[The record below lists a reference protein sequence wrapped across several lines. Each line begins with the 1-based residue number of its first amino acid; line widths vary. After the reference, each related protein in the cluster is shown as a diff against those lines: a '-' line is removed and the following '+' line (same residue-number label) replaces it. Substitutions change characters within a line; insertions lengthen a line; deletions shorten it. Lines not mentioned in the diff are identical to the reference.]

1 MSGTVANT
9 EGVTAPAA
17 VTLTIAD
24 DESASTKVTLAVSP
38 TSVAEDATGSDRT
51 VTVTAAL
58 DGDPLPEATVV
69 WIAVQSD
76 SAVAGTDYTA
86 VPSFKV
92 TIDEGQ
98 TSGSGTFTLAPIDDN
113 VVETDETVTVRG
125 TVVSGL
131 PVESATVMI
140 EDNDDPAV
148 TLVLDPD
155 VISENEGVSTVT
167 ATLDRSST
175 AETTITV
182 SASAVD
188 PATASDF
195 TLSSDKTLTIAAGA
209 TTSTGTVTISAVNN
223 DDDDDRRQV
232 TVSGTVANTDGVTA
246 PVDMTLT
253 ILDDESASTKV
264 TLTVSPTSVRE
275 DAARAYDHGAAET
288 TVTVTAELDED
299 VLLQETEV
307 TVSVSGDSAIAGTD
321 YTAVQSFTITIAP
334 GDTSGTGTLTL
345 APIDDL
351 LDEPD
356 ETVTV
361 TGTTT
366 SGLSVEPA
374 TIKIEDND
382 YAPTVNGDG
391 SETLWEAT
399 LTTAATT
406 NLAPGPGYY
415 HSLNQGALTSNS
427 FTYAGTT
434 FAMDFFGIEPGS
446 GSCAG
451 PNDTALKLISLRGGT
466 WGSSEASWVLH
477 VGSHTF
483 DFANAG
489 ERSGAAVAWCGVT
502 AADLGWAGGD
512 TVAVKIVRPPTRAT
526 LVLDPDVISESGGV
540 STVTA
545 TLNQTSTAE
554 TTITVSAS
562 AVPPAAASDFTLS
575 SDTTLT
581 IAARATTSTG
591 TVTISAVNNDDKH
604 DSSQVTVSGTVAN
617 TEGVTGPADV
627 ILAVADDDSAS
638 TKVTLS
644 VSPTSVAEDA
654 TGSDRTVT
662 VTAELDGDPLA
673 QATAVWVAVQGDSAV
688 VGTDFVR
695 LPGFAVTIDAGKTSG
710 SGTFIL
716 DPIDDNLVET
726 DETVTVRGTVV
737 SGLPVESATV
747 TIEDNDDLMATLVLD
762 SNHISEDGG
771 FSTVTATLNGLS
783 TAETTVT
790 VSAAAVSPAMDSA
803 FTLSSDQ
810 TLTIAAGQRT
820 STGTVTITAV
830 NNTADDDNRE
840 VTVSGTVVNADGVLA
855 PEDVTLTI
863 FDDESVSTKVT
874 LTVSPTSVAEDATG
888 SDRRVTVTAALDGD
902 PLPQATRVR
911 VSMWKANGGTAT
923 PTRDYTPVSSFTVTI
938 KEGETSGTGTFTL
951 APVDDDIDEPD
962 ETVVLTGRNTTS
974 DLPVEP
980 VSGVTVTI
988 EDNDPTAVRLVLTQR
1003 SIGEYGGLTTV
1014 IATLGRALTEEV
1026 SLAVSATA
1034 VDPATASDFTL
1045 SPDTVLTIAPGKKT
1059 STGTVTITA
1068 NNNDVAADDK
1078 SVTVSGVTTS
1088 VEDVTQPRD
1097 LTLTIVDDDARG
1109 MSYVPSTGVQS
1120 TATWWEPQSSEGRGT
1135 LKSRDVAQSFR
1146 TGPCEDGYHLAI
1158 VSIKFRT
1165 PSNGSNDRLMLT
1177 LHRSG
1182 LEGTPAES
1190 IGLNGTL
1197 SHASGRVGSKTMEDG
1212 TPMTYSMFGPPA
1224 NNPRLEPNRTYFFK
1238 LHDPHMSGVDEPVST
1253 ASVSFTAND
1262 REARTMHEH
1271 GWSIGDESFI
1281 AARSTSGWSKIGHS
1295 VRMFI
1300 GFNAVDRSCKGK
1312 RSTGGGGS
1320 EANGLPELSVINAS
1334 ATESGDGTTRA
1345 MTFAVS
1351 VEPAPSE
1358 TVTVSYETED
1368 GTATG
1373 GEACP
1378 ATPGDG
1384 GLDYVSTSGTL
1395 TFGPEE
1401 ATTKDVEVTVCD
1413 DAVEDTGEEFSLVL
1427 RSTQLMEVGEETLEV
1442 RGTGVIW
1449 NVESTT
1455 EVSLF
1460 ADAAYAEEGAEAVF
1474 RLMRAGDAEQA
1485 LTVPVS
1491 VAEDGAVL
1499 ATPVPASVTFA
1510 PWARKAELRVATDDD
1525 GADEPDSTVT
1535 ATVAAGF
1542 AWQVADGAATAAVTV
1557 LDNDAAPVA
1566 DATVSGVTIWSA
1578 DMTVVEYGPR
1588 SIGAGSAEL
1597 FANQAGRDGLGA
1609 KWLWYDPGAR
1619 KLKLAFDD
1627 GLEDAES
1634 LTLHVGDVSVGFPEH
1649 SAGDSSFTLEGVDIS
1664 WTDGETV
1671 AVRVSKPSAEAVST
1685 DATLA
1690 SLTVEGALLSPAFDA
1705 GVAVYR
1711 AAVDAGVETVTV
1723 AATATDGGATVV
1735 YGPAEDADA
1744 ELADHQ
1750 VAVAEGE
1757 TLVEVTVTAADWK
1770 TERSYRVVMVRA
1782 AANKAPAGLPIIT
1795 GTPGV
1800 GEALTASADAVTDAD
1815 GVVTATYAWQWLAN
1829 GGTQDTDIEGA
1840 TGETYRL
1847 TAAELGKTLKV
1858 RVTFTDDKG
1867 TEETL
1872 VSTATEAVA
1881 ATVPS
1886 APVGLAVATPEG
1898 RERELALSWS
1908 APPSDGGSEVTGYRV
1923 QWKSG
1928 TEAYD
1933 GSQTSTRQA
1942 VLSDA
1947 AATSHVIAG
1956 LVNGTV
1962 YTVRVQ
1968 AVNAVGDGAAAEVE
1982 ATVEDRVAPTLTGAV
1997 VDGAVL
2003 TLTYGEALD
2012 EESAPAAGAFTVTA
2026 AGAAR
2031 TVDEVSLS
2039 GSAVVL
2045 TLASAVV
2052 VDETVTVGYT
2062 VPTGAEAAPL
2072 KDAAGNASAG
2082 FTGEAVVNATA
2093 SVSVLTVTLSV
2104 ADAAAQPGRIQVR
2117 IAFAEAVTGLALA
2130 DVMAARVG
2138 GDTAAVSELVETET
2152 GRVWTAWVAAADAGR
2167 YTVRLAA
2174 GAARSGERQ
2183 SLAAVLAVDVDAAGN
2198 ADAVSGP
2205 VVTSI
2210 ALAMAPDGGW
2220 TDGDAV
2226 RLALTFSEPVT
2237 VVTDGGTPSVGVG
2250 LDGSARQ
2257 ASYASGTG
2265 TASLAFSYTVTADDG
2280 TVSAV
2285 TVTADSLALNGG
2297 TIRDAGG
2304 RDADLGT
2311 LAVSFTVAAGEAVDP
2326 DALTASFEGVPD
2338 AHDGSSPF
2346 TFRVRF
2352 NLEPRVSYTVLRD
2365 ESFAV
2370 TGGEVRKA
2378 RRVDGRNDLREIHIE
2393 PEGWD
2398 DVAVMLAGGR
2408 ACGTRGAICT
2418 ADNKVLANTATAV
2431 VPGPLALSVADANA
2445 TEGTDPT
2452 LDFAVSLSRA
2462 ASATV
2467 TVDYASAD
2475 GTATAG
2481 ADYTAA
2487 SGTLTF
2493 RAGETEKK
2501 VNVAVLDDAH
2511 DDGGETLTL
2520 TLSNASGAR
2529 LRDAEAT
2536 GTIENSDPIPKAWL
2550 ARFGRTVAGQVVDAI
2565 SGRMEGSPEGGSH
2578 VTVGGQR
2585 LSFDGDG
2592 GAGAGAGG
2600 AAARDALAALAGRIG
2615 GSAEGGTLSRWEED
2629 EPGDGWMRERGED
2642 GTRSMTGR
2650 DLLLGSSFRLAL
2662 GGDSK
2667 GDGETAWTAWGGA
2680 SSSHFDGEAEGLSLD
2695 GEVTTF
2701 TLGADL
2707 ARERW
2712 LAGVAVS
2719 LSDGE
2724 GGFRDHVP
2732 VPGDADHPNRG
2743 SGELASTL
2751 TGIHPYASLDVS
2763 ERLTLW
2769 GVLGYGTGELK
2780 LAVDGGERW
2789 TTDTAMRMA
2798 AAGGRGV
2805 LVPGG
2810 GDGIELAV
2818 RTDGQLVRMTS
2829 EAATGTAGGNLA
2841 ATAADTSRVRAMLE
2855 GSRRFALEGG
2865 GTLTP
2870 SLEAGLRHDGGDAET
2885 GAGIEL
2891 GGGLR
2896 YTDPATGLTVD
2907 AKARGLVAHEDA
2919 DYAEWGASG
2928 SVRIAPH
2935 ASGRGLSLRIAPAWG
2950 ATSGGAERLWSAGD
2964 ARGLGARD
2972 DAFEPRSRLEAEVG
2986 YGFSVFG
2993 GRGVATPQ
3001 AAWSRAERS
3010 ATLRLGQR
3018 LKLGVSEWHLESE
3031 LAEENRTFRAG
3042 YGYRPG
3048 NALDLSLEASRREA
3062 ANDDAPEHEITL
3074 RARLRW

>member
-1 MSGTVANT
+1 M
-9 EGVTAPAA
+9 TAPRARRGASSRPDSQPAPARARTRAIVLALLLACAA
-17 VTLTIAD
+17 TL
-24 DESASTKVTLAVSP
+24 
-38 TSVAEDATGSDRT
+38 G
-51 VTVTAAL
+51 
-58 DGDPLPEATVV
+58 
-69 WIAVQSD
+69 
-76 SAVAGTDYTA
+76 AGTA
-86 VPSFKV
+86 
-92 TIDEGQ
+92 
-98 TSGSGTFTLAPIDDN
+98 
-113 VVETDETVTVRG
+113 
-125 TVVSGL
+125 
-131 PVESATVMI
+131 SA
-140 EDNDDPAV
+140 D
-148 TLVLDPD
+148 TLVSNL
-155 VISENEGVSTVT
+155 GQG
-167 ATLDRSST
+167 
-175 AETTITV
+175 
-182 SASAVD
+182 
-188 PATASDF
+188 ATAS
-195 TLSSDKTLTIAAGA
+195 AASEVIWSA
-209 TTSTGTVTISAVNN
+209 T
-223 DDDDDRRQV
+223 
-232 TVSGTVANTDGVTA
+232 
-246 PVDMTLT
+246 M
-253 ILDDESASTKV
+253 
-264 TLTVSPTSVRE
+264 
-275 DAARAYDHGAAET
+275 
-288 TVTVTAELDED
+288 
-299 VLLQETEV
+299 
-307 TVSVSGDSAIAGTD
+307 
-321 YTAVQSFTITIAP
+321 
-334 GDTSGTGTLTL
+334 
-345 APIDDL
+345 
-351 LDEPD
+351 
-356 ETVTV
+356 
-361 TGTTT
+361 
-366 SGLSVEPA
+366 
-374 TIKIEDND
+374 
-382 YAPTVNGDG
+382 
-391 SETLWEAT
+391 
-399 LTTAATT
+399 TTAHLTGGYT
-406 NLAPGPGYY
+406 GFGILPG
-415 HSLNQGALTSNS
+415 NTREGALTGNE
-427 FTYAGTT
+427 F
-434 FAMDFFGIEPGS
+434 
-446 GSCAG
+446 
-451 PNDTALKLISLRGGT
+451 
-466 WGSSEASWVLH
+466 
-477 VGSHTF
+477 TF
-483 DFANAG
+483 DG
-489 ERSGAAVAWCGVT
+489 ETYSIGIIAR
-502 AADLGWAGGD
+502 
-512 TVAVKIVRPPTRAT
+512 
-526 LVLDPDVISESGGV
+526 DPDTDALWLDVRTPPGTCCPDDLRIAG
-540 STVTA
+540 A
-545 TLNQTSTAE
+545 QWTLYVDDRPFA
-554 TTITVSAS
+554 IKD
-562 AVPPAAASDFTLS
+562 AVPLTDHHEDFGTYFLGLYS
-575 SDTTLT
+575 WPDAPDLT
-581 IAARATTSTG
+581 
-591 TVTISAVNNDDKH
+591 
-604 DSSQVTVSGTVAN
+604 
-617 TEGVTGPADV
+617 
-627 ILAVADDDSAS
+627 
-638 TKVTLS
+638 
-644 VSPTSVAEDA
+644 
-654 TGSDRTVT
+654 
-662 VTAELDGDPLA
+662 
-673 QATAVWVAVQGDSAV
+673 
-688 VGTDFVR
+688 VG
-695 LPGFAVTIDAGKTSG
+695 
-710 SGTFIL
+710 
-716 DPIDDNLVET
+716 
-726 DETVTVRGTVV
+726 ETV
-737 SGLPVESATV
+737 PVE
-747 TIEDNDDLMATLVLD
+747 I
-762 SNHISEDGG
+762 
-771 FSTVTATLNGLS
+771 
-783 TAETTVT
+783 TTT
-790 VSAAAVSPAMDSA
+790 
-803 FTLSSDQ
+803 
-810 TLTIAAGQRT
+810 
-820 STGTVTITAV
+820 
-830 NNTADDDNRE
+830 E
-840 VTVSGTVVNADGVLA
+840 
-855 PEDVTLTI
+855 E
-863 FDDESVSTKVT
+863 
-874 LTVSPTSVAEDATG
+874 
-888 SDRRVTVTAALDGD
+888 
-902 PLPQATRVR
+902 
-911 VSMWKANGGTAT
+911 
-923 PTRDYTPVSSFTVTI
+923 
-938 KEGETSGTGTFTL
+938 
-951 APVDDDIDEPD
+951 
-962 ETVVLTGRNTTS
+962 
-974 DLPVEP
+974 DLP
-980 VSGVTVTI
+980 
-988 EDNDPTAVRLVLTQR
+988 
-1003 SIGEYGGLTTV
+1003 
-1014 IATLGRALTEEV
+1014 
-1026 SLAVSATA
+1026 
-1034 VDPATASDFTL
+1034 F
-1045 SPDTVLTIAPGKKT
+1045 
-1059 STGTVTITA
+1059 
-1068 NNNDVAADDK
+1068 
-1078 SVTVSGVTTS
+1078 
-1088 VEDVTQPRD
+1088 
-1097 LTLTIVDDDARG
+1097 
-1109 MSYVPSTGVQS
+1109 
-1120 TATWWEPQSSEGRGT
+1120 
-1135 LKSRDVAQSFR
+1135 
-1146 TGPCEDGYHLAI
+1146 
-1158 VSIKFRT
+1158 
-1165 PSNGSNDRLMLT
+1165 
-1177 LHRSG
+1177 
-1182 LEGTPAES
+1182 
-1190 IGLNGTL
+1190 
-1197 SHASGRVGSKTMEDG
+1197 
-1212 TPMTYSMFGPPA
+1212 
-1224 NNPRLEPNRTYFFK
+1224 
-1238 LHDPHMSGVDEPVST
+1238 
-1253 ASVSFTAND
+1253 
-1262 REARTMHEH
+1262 
-1271 GWSIGDESFI
+1271 
-1281 AARSTSGWSKIGHS
+1281 
-1295 VRMFI
+1295 
-1300 GFNAVDRSCKGK
+1300 
-1312 RSTGGGGS
+1312 
-1320 EANGLPELSVINAS
+1320 PELSVQGAMVK
-1334 ATESGDGTTRA
+1334 EVPGTTTTL
-1345 MTFAVS
+1345 TFRVS
-1351 VEPAPSE
+1351 VSPEPAFP
-1358 TVTVSYETED
+1358 VGVHYETED
-1368 GTATG
+1368 VTATG
-1373 GEACP
+1373 GAACSDSP
-1378 ATPGDG
+1378 TP
-1384 GLDYVSTSGTL
+1384 DYITTEGRL
-1395 TFGPEE
+1395 TFGKDEK
-1401 ATTKDVEVTVCD
+1401 TTRLTTNEVRVTVCD
-1413 DAVEDTGEEFSLVL
+1413 DTEDDSGETFRLVL
-1427 RSTQLMEVGEETLEV
+1427 NSTQLHEPISALGMIGKNGKSYGEDEFTADATGTILNDET
-1442 RGTGVIW
+1442 
-1449 NVESTT
+1449 TT

-1510 PWARKAELRVATDDD
+1510 PWARKAELQVATDDD
-1525 GADEPDSTVT
+1525 GANEADSTVT

-1542 AWQVADGAATAAVTV
+1542 AWQVAEGAGTASVTV

-2039 GSAVVL
+2039 GSAVAL

-2062 VPTGAEAAPL
+2062 VPTGAEATPL
-2072 KDAAGNASAG
+2072 KDAAGNA
-2082 FTGEAVVNATA
+2082 TAVA
-2093 SVSVLTVTLSV
+2093 
-2104 ADAAAQPGRIQVR
+2104 
-2117 IAFAEAVTGLALA
+2117 
-2130 DVMAARVG
+2130 
-2138 GDTAAVSELVETET
+2138 
-2152 GRVWTAWVAAADAGR
+2152 
-2167 YTVRLAA
+2167 
-2174 GAARSGERQ
+2174 
-2183 SLAAVLAVDVDAAGN
+2183 
-2198 ADAVSGP
+2198 GP

-2210 ALAMAPDGGW
+2210 TLAMAPDGGW

-2237 VVTDGGTPSVGVG
+2237 VVTDGGTPSVGIA
-2250 LDGSARQ
+2250 L
-2257 ASYASGTG
+2257 
-2265 TASLAFSYTVTADDG
+2265 DG
-2280 TVSAV
+2280 TVSAAS
-2285 TVTADSLALNGG
+2285 VTADSLALNGG
-2297 TIRDAGG
+2297 TIRDAAG
-2304 RDADLGT
+2304 RDADLEHPGIGEAAT
-2311 LAVSFTVAAGEAVDP
+2311 DDAEPETVAASEPVDP
-2326 DALTASFEGVPD
+2326 DGLTASFEGVPG

-2352 NLEPRVSYTVLRD
+2352 NLEPRVSFRVLRD

-2370 TGGEVRKA
+2370 TGGEVDKA

-2452 LDFAVSLSRA
+2452 LEFAVSLSRA

-2493 RAGETEKK
+2493 EAGETEKT
-2501 VNVAVLDDAH
+2501 VNVAVIDDAH

-2565 SGRMEGSPEGGSH
+2565 SGRLEGSPGGGSH
-2578 VTVGGQR
+2578 VTAGGQR

-2592 GAGAGAGG
+2592 GAGAGG

-2615 GSAEGGTLSRWEED
+2615 GGASTPGEEN

-2650 DLLLGSSFRLAL
+2650 ELLLGSSFRLAL
-2662 GGDSK
+2662 GGEADDT
-2667 GDGETAWTAWGGA
+2667 GDTWTAWGGA
-2680 SSSHFDGEAEGLSLD
+2680 SASSFDGEADGLSVD

-2707 ARERW
+2707 AREGW

-2724 GGFRDHVP
+2724 GGFRDHAP

-2743 SGELASTL
+2743 SGEIESTL
-2751 TGIHPYASLDVS
+2751 TGIHPYARLDVR
-2763 ERLTLW
+2763 ERVTVW

-2789 TTDTAMRMA
+2789 TTDTSMRMA
-2798 AAGGRGV
+2798 AAGARGV
-2805 LVPGG
+2805 LVPASESGG
-2810 GDGIELAV
+2810 FELGV
-2818 RTDGQLVRMTS
+2818 RTDGQIVRMTS
-2829 EAATGTAGGNLA
+2829 EAATGTARGHLA
-2841 ATAADTSRVRAMLE
+2841 ATEADTTRVRVMLQ
-2855 GSRRFALEGG
+2855 GSRRFALGGG

-2885 GAGIEL
+2885 GAGVEI

-2907 AKARGLVAHEDA
+2907 AKARGIAAHEDT
-2919 DYAEWGASG
+2919 DYAEWG
-2928 SVRIAPH
+2928 
-2935 ASGRGLSLRIAPAWG
+2935 
-2950 ATSGGAERLWSAGD
+2950 T
-2964 ARGLGARD
+2964 RGLGARD
-2972 DAFEPRSRLEAEVG
+2972 DAFEPRSRLEAEAG

-2993 GRGVATPQ
+2993 GRGVATPR

-3010 ATLRLGQR
+3010 ETLRLGQR
-3018 LKLGVSEWHLESE
+3018 LELGVSEWRLESE
-3031 LAEENRTFRAG
+3031 FAEETRTYRAG
-3042 YGYRPG
+3042 YGYCPG
-3048 NALDLSLEASRREA
+3048 NALDLSLEATRREA